1 MCFCGVA
8 GDSGLPMSSFTRN
21 TSNFAI
27 INTNLTDRAL
37 TSLASVNICPEL
49 DWGGRRERHQNFKY
63 PHKPRDPRTSAAAC
77 ILSIVLLPSF
87 QSKL

>member
-1 MCFCGVA
+1 MTSFSEAA
-8 GDSGLPMSSFTRN
+8 GR
-21 TSNFAI
+21 FAI
-27 INTNLTDRAL
+27 IITTNLTDRAL

-49 DWGGRRERHQNFKY
+49 GWVRRGREREREGERGHQNFKY

>member
-1 MCFCGVA
+1 MTSFSEAA
-8 GDSGLPMSSFTRN
+8 GR
-21 TSNFAI
+21 FAI
-27 INTNLTDRAL
+27 IITTNLTDRAL

-49 DWGGRRERHQNFKY
+49 GWVRRERERGHQNFKY

>member
-1 MCFCGVA
+1 MTSFSEAA
-8 GDSGLPMSSFTRN
+8 GR
-21 TSNFAI
+21 FAI
-27 INTNLTDRAL
+27 IITTNLTDRAL

-49 DWGGRRERHQNFKY
+49 GWVRRGRERERGHQNFKY